1 MNRRG
6 TYVPPA
12 TRREH
17 IAAALGVVVGMLAA
31 GEAVAVLLWLAQ

>member
-12 TRREH
+12 VHEH
-17 IAAALGVVVGMLAA
+17 IAAALGVVVGMLAV

>member
-17 IAAALGVVVGMLAA
+17 IAAALGALVGMLAV
-31 GEAVAVLLWLAQ
+31 GEAVTVLLWFAR